1 LLRFAAGHISGAL
14 RDQHE
19 DLAVTEAAPRA
30 KETGLA
36 LAARLST
43 ALPYL
48 LFIALAVF
56 NSVRLFRHPMWSDE
70 MQDFLL
76 AAGSSSPLDLFLKL
90 KYEGHAGLWH
100 LLLWVVTR
108 FTSDPVWM
116 QALHLAI
123 ALGIWVLIWR
133 LAPFGKLEK
142 LLLLLSYFLFFEYF
156 VVSRT
161 YAIGVLL
168 GFAVIVLRMQ
178 RPDLRIWPG
187 LLLGLLA
194 NTSIF
199 GAIWALG
206 MALFMGLE
214 NRGEW
219 RSRLPGTALF
229 VALMAFTIWTMAPS
243 PDNQFVQYA
252 PSLKSVSLEEP
263 LRFAVGAFLPLFWP
277 FTFITLKSLGG
288 WAADLA
294 GTPFGPHPFQSAVQA
309 IEGAGLVPVLLVL
322 ALPVL
327 AVWSV
332 VRERMATLE
341 FATIYAG
348 ILLFAQLSQYPFTP
362 RHFGFV
368 FVAFVG
374 VVWMARR
381 KAALAWPAL
390 VVWLS
395 LLSIN
400 AAGGLASLADTQWP
414 FSQSRNVADWLER
427 NKLDGALVMAQPD
440 YAASAIAGY
449 WRRPLYYLNCECY
462 GTYVEWKYSK
472 RDHGLREK
480 EIVARVARAMS
491 REGKRE
497 AYLIV
502 NIRAPLERQDY
513 DTDLS
518 FERVAEFR
526 PSIIPT
532 ENYVVYRVTRRGG

>member
-1 LLRFAAGHISGAL
+1 M
-14 RDQHE
+14 
-19 DLAVTEAAPRA
+19 TEAAPRA
-30 KETGLA
+30 TETGTPLA
-36 LAARLST
+36 TRLSS
-43 ALPYL
+43 ALPDL
-48 LFIALAVF
+48 LFIALAAF
-56 NSVRLFRHPMWSDE
+56 NSVRIFRHPMWSDE

-108 FTSDPVWM
+108 FTTDPVWM

-168 GFAVIVLRMQ
+168 GFAVVVLRMQ

-214 NRGEW
+214 NRGQW

-229 VALMAFTIWTMAPS
+229 VALMAFAIWTMAPS
-243 PDNQFVQYA
+243 LDNQFVRYA

-263 LRFAVGAFLPLFWP
+263 LRFAVGAFLPLYWP

-294 GTPFGPHPFQSAVQA
+294 GTPFGHHPFQSAVQA

-327 AVWSV
+327 TVWSI
-332 VRERMATLE
+332 VRERMPTLE

-381 KAALAWPAL
+381 KRQPPGPRSRFGCRCFRSMPPAVLPPWPTPVGRSRRAATSPTGSNATSSRARWSWRSPTMPRRPSPVIGGAR
-390 VVWLS
+390 
-395 LLSIN
+395 SIT
-400 AAGGLASLADTQWP
+400 ST
-414 FSQSRNVADWLER
+414 
-427 NKLDGALVMAQPD
+427 
-440 YAASAIAGY
+440 ASAMGLMSSGSA
-449 WRRPLYYLNCECY
+449 
-462 GTYVEWKYSK
+462 
-472 RDHGLREK
+472 HG
-480 EIVARVARAMS
+480 
-491 REGKRE
+491 
-497 AYLIV
+497 
-502 NIRAPLERQDY
+502 ERMH
-513 DTDLS
+513 
-518 FERVAEFR
+518 
-526 PSIIPT
+526 
-532 ENYVVYRVTRRGG
+532 

>member
-1 LLRFAAGHISGAL
+1 M
-14 RDQHE
+14 
-19 DLAVTEAAPRA
+19 TEAAPRA
-30 KETGLA
+30 EETGFA
-36 LAARLST
+36 LATRLKS
-43 ALPYL
+43 ALPDL

-76 AAGSSSPLDLFLKL
+76 AKASASPVELLLKL

-168 GFAVIVLRMQ
+168 GFAVVVLRMQ

-199 GAIWALG
+199 GAIWAFG

-229 VALMAFTIWTMAPS
+229 VALMAFAVWTMAPS
-243 PDNQFVQYA
+243 PDNQFAEYT
-252 PSLKSVSLEEP
+252 PSLKSISLEEP
-263 LRFAVGAFLPLFWP
+263 LRFALGAFLPLFWP

-294 GTPFGPHPFQSAVQA
+294 STPLGHHPFQSAFET
-309 IEGAGLVPVLLVL
+309 ISGAGLVPTLLVL
-322 ALPVL
+322 AFPVIGCWAIL
-327 AVWSV
+327 
-332 VRERMATLE
+332 RNRMLSLE

-368 FVAFVG
+368 FVALVG

-381 KAALAWPAL
+381 KAAPGWPTLA
-390 VVWLS
+390 VWLS

-400 AAGGLASLADTQWP
+400 AVGGLASLADTRWP
-414 FSQSRNVADWLER
+414 FSQSRNVANWLER

-440 YAASAIAGY
+440 YASSAIAGY

-462 GTYVEWKYSK
+462 GTYVEWKRS
-472 RDHGLREK
+472 RRAHALSLSNT
-480 EIVARVARAMS
+480 VARVARAMT
-491 REGKRE
+491 RGGKRE

-502 NIRAPLERQDY
+502 NIRAQLERQDY
-513 DTDLS
+513 DRDLS
-518 FERVAEFR
+518 FERVAVFQ

-532 ENYVVYRVTRRGG
+532 ENYVVYRVTRRADGA

>member
-1 LLRFAAGHISGAL
+1 VANYQRRARHSRQGIDPVTDAALPGGDRQAPLLTRLKSAVPDLVFVL
-14 RDQHE
+14 
-19 DLAVTEAAPRA
+19 LAV
-30 KETGLA
+30 G
-36 LAARLST
+36 
-43 ALPYL
+43 
-48 LFIALAVF
+48 

-108 FTSDPVWM
+108 FTTDPVWM
-116 QALHLAI
+116 QALHLLI

-133 LAPFGKLEK
+133 LSPFGKLEK

-168 GFAVIVLRMQ
+168 GFAVIVLRTQ
-178 RPDLRIWPG
+178 RPDLRVWPG

-194 NTSIF
+194 NTSVF
-199 GAIWALG
+199 GAIWAIG
-206 MALFMGLE
+206 MALFMAAQT
-214 NRGEW
+214 RGEW
-219 RSRLPGTALF
+219 RSRLPGTLLF
-229 VALMAFTIWTMAPS
+229 VALLAFSLWTMVPS
-243 PDNQFVQYA
+243 PDNQFAQYV
-252 PSLKSVSLEEP
+252 PSLKSASLEQP
-263 LRFAVGAFLPLFWP
+263 LRFAVGAFLPLYWP

-294 GTPFGPHPFQSAVQA
+294 GTPFGHHPFESAVEA
-309 IEGAGLVPVLLVL
+309 IEGAGAVPVLLVL

-327 AVWSV
+327 ACWSI
-332 VRERMATLE
+332 VRDRRLSLE

-368 FVAFVG
+368 FVAFAG
-374 VVWMARR
+374 VVWMGGRSARP
-381 KAALAWPAL
+381 AWPAL
-390 VVWLS
+390 AVWLA

-400 AAGGLASLADTQWP
+400 AAGGLASLADTRWP
-414 FSQSRNVADWLER
+414 FSQSRNVANWLEHNR
-427 NKLDGALVMAQPD
+427 LDGALIMAQPD
-440 YAASAIAGY
+440 YASSAIAGY
-449 WRRPLYYLNCECY
+449 WRRPLYYLNCECD
-462 GTYVEWKYSK
+462 GTYVEWKRS
-472 RDHGLREK
+472 RRAHGLSLSD
-480 EIVARVARAMS
+480 IVTRTARAMA
-491 REGKRE
+491 RRDKRE

-502 NIRAPLERQDY
+502 NIRAPLERQAY
-513 DTDLS
+513 DPELS
-518 FERVAEFR
+518 FERAAVFQ

-532 ENYVVYRVTRRGG
+532 ENYVIYRVTRRAGGA